1 MFQSCILDIPSSGVV
16 HLHEISGKLQYE
28 SYRDDENILSY
39 TTKETGEDE
48 VYQDFKRIGKSINLA
63 LEKAYMRQE
72 DFVRLIKKVTLPLQK
87 N

>member
-1 MFQSCILDIPSSGVV
+1 M
-16 HLHEISGKLQYE
+16 
-28 SYRDDENILSY
+28 
-39 TTKETGEDE
+39 
-48 VYQDFKRIGKSINLA
+48 YQDFKLIGKSINLA